1 MLARSLMLL
10 GGAAVL
16 PASSMLIPPEM
27 EHQMEPV
34 QDGFMNVHPVIL
46 ADAHHAMVSV
56 PCQDCPFREVDHEG
70 VATWVEGK
78 SPSLPSHPLIGRER
92 PPLNKSVL
100 THDSGQMLDFSI
112 EDNLLLANGR
122 QIFPPVDPGPLR
134 AIQQLQDGQISEP
147 MALGYALEMMPL
159 ETSDKDAGSE
169 IYDVRLTILD
179 LERHPVPVDTVAVTL
194 LQAPDGELFI
204 AKTKIEPTAPPS
216 SDLSWKK
223 CDGKVACLRELAIAR
238 VRGLLAAAKGR
249 VAAAAGKTGRKGC
262 HGKHNPAK
270 GMGAFSEFEKEHHW
284 GGHRHHHHHHRPHGA
299 FVRTFRRIIHFIIVP
314 ALVGILAGVAASSI
328 GMLIGQAVVFM
339 WRRYRVG
346 QPQEHKASWEQG
358 ESCEKQSLIEDSV
371 EVSEQDD
378 LPQYT
383 ESVTPRGS
391 MDKN

>member
-78 SPSLPSHPLIGRER
+78 SPSL
-92 PPLNKSVL
+92 
-100 THDSGQMLDFSI
+100 MLDFSI

-134 AIQQLQDGQISEP
+134 AVQELQDGQISEP

-159 ETSDKDAGSE
+159 ETNDKDAGSDL
-169 IYDVRLTILD
+169 YDVRLTILD

-204 AKTKIEPTAPPS
+204 AKTKIEPTVPPS

-249 VAAAAGKTGRKGC
+249 VAAAAGKAGRKGC
-262 HGKHNPAK
+262 HGKHNPMK
-270 GMGAFSEFEKEHHW
+270 GMGAFSEFEKEHHR
-284 GGHRHHHHHHRPHGA
+284 GGHRHHHHHHHPHGA
-299 FVRTFRRIIHFIIVP
+299 FVRTCRRIIHFIIIP